1 MRRSVS
7 SEEDTVVLAS
17 QKSTEKLP
25 KNAKIVAEDA
35 EALKNLVASQKQIK
49 ETTSTIESARDTQ
62 SAEFTSFKSAESA
75 WCVTLPSESVLLF
88 DSLTEFLESFGKTL
102 IV

>member
-17 QKSTEKLP
+17 QRSTEKLSENP
-25 KNAKIVAEDA
+25 KIVVEDTDA
-35 EALKNLVASQKQIK
+35 PRTLVTSQKQIV
-49 ETTSTIESARDTQ
+49 ETTSTSEKAQDTQ
-62 SAEFTSFKSAESA
+62 SAEGTPFKYTESA